1 MNRGEVWW
9 IDFSKARGGEV
20 QKARPAVIVSNNSAN
35 KFLNRL
41 QVIPLSSQVAKVY
54 PSEAIVTFGGKQ
66 SKAMA
71 DQITTASKERL
82 KNKAGSLSAKDMASV
97 DRVIKVQLGL

>member
-1 MNRGEVWW
+1 MNRGEIWW
-9 IDFSKARGGEV
+9 VDFSGGKGGEIE
-20 QKARPAVIVSNNSAN
+20 KTRPAVVVSNNSAN
-35 KFLNRL
+35 SFLNRI
-41 QVIPLSSQVAKVY
+41 QVVPLSSQVSKVY
-54 PSEAIVTFGGKQ
+54 PSEAIVTFDGKQ

-82 KNKAGSLSAKDMASV
+82 KNRAGHLSSKDMASV